1 MLVNSTPTTTMLF
14 PRRWRRSRPTLS
26 LPRSRSHAPPRP
38 GSCPESRRGD
48 LTRTV
53 APADIAAARRSR
65 STRSVL
71 RLRSCATP
79 RHGSC
84 PESDVAA
91 LPGAWPSPMFP
102 LPTARRT
109 RLTRTAAVTEQS
121 REREPQGPAESR
133 LQSVTGGFR
142 SVYFSSARLCA
153 KLVVNGLR
161 LSKSTISLLLVLG
174 HVLQRRNTH
183 FNFTG
188 FELCPGEPRTLGQGL
203 SLRDAAGYRLSS
215 KDTSAHPILRK
226 LPDLELLCKKST
238 TRRIV
243 IGVSSGRAYLYTTAP
258 FNCPSSASLS
268 QLRKCLDR
276 EGRST

>member
-1 MLVNSTPTTTMLF
+1 MPHRDMALA
-14 PRRWRRSRPTLS
+14 PRATWRPYPERGPCRCSRYL
-26 LPRSRSHAPPRP
+26 LHA
-38 GSCPESRRGD
+38 
-48 LTRTV
+48 
-53 APADIAAARRSR
+53 APA
-65 STRSVL
+65 
-71 RLRSCATP
+71 
-79 RHGSC
+79 
-84 PESDVAA
+84 
-91 LPGAWPSPMFP
+91 LPAP
-102 LPTARRT
+102 LPSLSSHENAN
-109 RLTRTAAVTEQS
+109 LKA
-121 REREPQGPAESR
+121 PAESR

-153 KLVVNGLR
+153 KLEVNGPR

-183 FNFTG
+183 YTFCTTHFNFTG
-188 FELCPGEPRTLGQGL
+188 FELCPGEPRTLGQGH

-226 LPDLELLCKKST
+226 LPDLELLCKKNT
-238 TRRIV
+238 TRRTV

-276 EGRST
+276 ERRST